1 MNDLIAERYAVIST
15 LGEGGGG
22 AVCRVLD
29 QARGI
34 ATALGGRLWAESAGL
49 DQGSRFVVVLPEIPA
64 EEGDDGQA

>member
-1 MNDLIAERYAVIST
+1 MNDLIAGRYAVVST

-22 AVCRVLD
+22 AVYRILD

-34 ATALGGRLWAESAGL
+34 VTALGGRLWAE
-49 DQGSRFVVVLPEIPA
+49 A

>member
-1 MNDLIAERYAVIST
+1 MNDLIAGRYAVVST

-22 AVCRVLD
+22 VVDQVLD

-34 ATALGGRLWAESAGL
+34 VTALGGRLLAK
-49 DQGSRFVVVLPEIPA
+49 A